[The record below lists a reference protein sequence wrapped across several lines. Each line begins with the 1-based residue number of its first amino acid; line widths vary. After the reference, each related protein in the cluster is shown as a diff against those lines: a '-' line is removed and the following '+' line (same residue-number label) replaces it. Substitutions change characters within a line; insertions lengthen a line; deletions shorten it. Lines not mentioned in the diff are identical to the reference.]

1 MQLLVRRGLRDRL
14 GRYVATGLAVVL
26 GVALAVGSLVLTD
39 TLRALLRTVSTA
51 GAADVVVRAPATFDG
66 ARSRARIPTEIL
78 EEVRAFDGVVAAA
91 GTVAGQAIVIAPDGT
106 PSLGRFGAPVG
117 VAWVD
122 DPRVAPVEL
131 REGTAPGPGQVVLD
145 RRTAERTGVE
155 VGSTVGIVADGPIE
169 HFAVAGVGE
178 APDGEALG
186 LGSLT
191 LFHPRDATRLLPGT
205 RGFDSVLVAVDPE
218 RELEPTIAA
227 LGRALG
233 GRAEVIRADDA
244 TRAPRI
250 GFLPQLVT
258 LFAGL
263 GVVVGGFVV
272 VNTFSML
279 IAQRVRELGLLRA
292 LGASVRQV
300 RRLVLGE
307 AVVLGFVSAVVGAL
321 AGAGIGWAMLRIAE
335 GVGFEPPEGPVVV
348 SGGRIV
354 FGIVLGLVV
363 TCGAAVVPALRAS
376 RVAPIDAMRE
386 DPRPP
391 AVAGAVRGVIAM
403 GLGAIAAWLLGWAA
417 FGTIRPFER
426 GFQVAGL
433 GALVLFAAVIALG
446 PLVVGP
452 LAALLARP
460 FIAVLGGPGR
470 LARSNADRHRRRSAA
485 TAAALMAGIALVTV
499 AAVISSSAQ
508 ASFSAILQRNL
519 LADYVVEPIG
529 DRDVGAGLAAEL
541 RERAEVGDVVSAGR
555 LDVSIDE
562 DSEPLTVT
570 DPDGL
575 ARMIDLRFRDGD
587 LGAVRAG
594 ELLVGAREMSERG
607 WRFGQELP
615 VVFPTAGLVPMRIG
629 AVLDEQVVGP
639 GSAPI
644 NLLVADHVVADL
656 GIERGD
662 RLLWLS
668 TADGV
673 AGGDVEVVLDEVLA
687 SYPGVEWN
695 DRAGYIA
702 REIGQIE
709 QFLGVVAGL
718 VGLSVIIAV
727 LGIANTLLLG
737 VLERTREIGLLR
749 AVGMSRRQVR
759 TMVQAEGAI
768 LAALGALAGIGL
780 GLLLAFVFGR
790 AWRGQGFDSFAV
802 PVQLLA
808 LVVAGA
814 VATGVLAATI
824 PARRAAR
831 TDVLEAIGVDFAATG
846 TRN

>member
-1 MQLLVRRGLRDRL
+1 M
-14 GRYVATGLAVVL
+14 
-26 GVALAVGSLVLTD
+26 
-39 TLRALLRTVSTA
+39 
-51 GAADVVVRAPATFDG
+51 
-66 ARSRARIPTEIL
+66 
-78 EEVRAFDGVVAAA
+78 
-91 GTVAGQAIVIAPDGT
+91 
-106 PSLGRFGAPVG
+106 
-117 VAWVD
+117 
-122 DPRVAPVEL
+122 
-131 REGTAPGPGQVVLD
+131 
-145 RRTAERTGVE
+145 
-155 VGSTVGIVADGPIE
+155 
-169 HFAVAGVGE
+169 
-178 APDGEALG
+178 
-186 LGSLT
+186 
-191 LFHPRDATRLLPGT
+191 
-205 RGFDSVLVAVDPE
+205 
-218 RELEPTIAA
+218 
-227 LGRALG
+227 
-233 GRAEVIRADDA
+233 IRADDA

-307 AVVLGFVSAVVGAL
+307 AVVLGFVSAVIGAL

-376 RVAPIDAMRE
+376 RVAPVDAMRE

-391 AVAGAVRGVIAM
+391 AVAGAVRGVIAA
-403 GLGAIAAWLLGWAA
+403 GLAAIAAWLLGWAA
-417 FGTIRPFER
+417 FGTIRPYER
-426 GFQVAGL
+426 GFQVAGA

-452 LAALLARP
+452 LATVLARP

-499 AAVISSSAQ
+499 AAVISSSAE
-508 ASFSAILQRNL
+508 ASFSAVLQRNL

-529 DRDVGAGLAAEL
+529 DRDVSVDLAAEL
-541 RERAEVGDVVSAGR
+541 RARAEVGDVVSAGR
-555 LDVSIDE
+555 LDVSIDD

-575 ARMIDLRFRDGD
+575 ARMIDLRFREGD
-587 LGAVRAG
+587 LDAVRSG
-594 ELLVGAREMSERG
+594 ELLVGACEMSQRG

-615 VVFPTAGLVPMRIG
+615 VVFPTAGLVRMRIG
-629 AVLDEQVVGP
+629 AVLDEPVSGP

-668 TADGV
+668 PADGAGDDDV
-673 AGGDVEVVLDEVLA
+673 ARVLDEALT

-718 VGLSVIIAV
+718 VGLSVVIAV

-790 AWRGQGFDSFAV
+790 TWRGQGFDTFAV

-814 VATGVLAATI
+814 VAVGVLAATI

-831 TDVLEAIGVDFAATG
+831 VDVLEAIGVDFAATG
-846 TRN
+846 QRAALDASLMPGGTPLQALRRDQPRRCEVKTRFGTPAPPGASAAASDTVRSWRRSCGSDRADRDRRRGGCVVALRDRRRAGRAAVPVRHVGDQRDRLVPARLRAGRTRCLAVVRDDDPRRRRRVPRRLHDVLDVHQRDDGPAARRSGDDGVRLRVPLARARARSSGDRMDRRPGRHVIHRSVRRNRAL

>member
-1 MQLLVRRGLRDRL
+1 MRLLVRRGLRDRL

-39 TLRALLRTVSTA
+39 TLRALLRTVSTT
-51 GAADVVVRAPATFDG
+51 GAADVVVRAPATFDD
-66 ARSRARIPTEIL
+66 ARSRARIPAEVL
-78 EEVRAFDGVVAAA
+78 DEVRAFDGVAAAA
-91 GTVAGQAIVIAPDGT
+91 GIVAGQAIVIAPDGT

-117 VAWVD
+117 VSWVD
-122 DPRVAPVEL
+122 DPLVAPVAL
-131 REGTAPGPGQVVLD
+131 REGTAPAPGQVVLD
-145 RRTAERTGVE
+145 RRTAERTGVD
-155 VGSTVGIVADGPIE
+155 VGGSVGIVATGPVE
-169 HFAVAGVGE
+169 QFVVSGVGE
-178 APDGEALG
+178 APNGAELG

-191 LFHPRDATRLLPGT
+191 LFHPRDATRLLAGAS
-205 RGFDSVLVAVDPE
+205 GFDSLLVALDPE
-218 RELEPTIAA
+218 RDVEPTIDT

-233 GRAEVIRADDA
+233 ARAEVIRADDA

-307 AVVLGFVSAVVGAL
+307 ALVLGLVSATLGAL
-321 AGAGIGWAMLRIAE
+321 VGAGIGWSMLRIAAA
-335 GVGFEPPEGPVVV
+335 VGFEPPEGPVVV
-348 SGGRIV
+348 SGGRIL

-363 TCGAAVVPALRAS
+363 TCGAAAVPAIRAS
-376 RVAPIDAMRE
+376 RVAPVDAMRE

-391 AVAGAVRGVIAM
+391 AVAGVVRGIIAV
-403 GLGAIAAWLLGWAA
+403 GLGAVAAWLLGWAA

-433 GALVLFAAVIALG
+433 GALALFAAVIALG

-452 LAALLARP
+452 LASTLARP

-508 ASFSAILQRNL
+508 ASFSAVLQRNL

-529 DRDVGAGLAAEL
+529 DRDVSTALAAEL
-541 RERAEVGDVVSAGR
+541 RARPEVGDVVSAGR
-555 LDVSIDE
+555 FDVSIYE
-562 DSEPLTVT
+562 DSDPLTVT

-587 LGAVRAG
+587 LDAVRAG
-594 ELLVGAREMSERG
+594 ELLVSRQEMTQRG
-607 WRFGQELP
+607 WRFGQDLP
-615 VVFPTAGLVPMRIG
+615 VIFPTAGVVPMRIG
-629 AVLDEQVVGP
+629 AVLDEPVVGP

-644 NLLVADHVVADL
+644 NLLVADAVVAGL
-656 GIERGD
+656 GIERSD
-662 RLLWLS
+662 RLVWLS
-668 TADGV
+668 PADGV
-673 AGGDVEVVLDEVLA
+673 PSGDVERVLDEVLA

-695 DRAGYIA
+695 DRAAYIA

-768 LAALGALAGIGL
+768 LAALGVLAGIGL

-790 AWRGQGFDSFAV
+790 TWRGQGFDTYAV
-802 PVQLLA
+802 PVPLLA
-808 LVVAGA
+808 LVVVGS
-814 VATGVLAATI
+814 VVTGILAATI

-846 TRN
+846 TR